1 MTKSWELHEVTIKEL
16 YKENTLAVVRR
27 IMIERYNFKA
37 STRAY
42 RGRLIKWNVRKYNR
56 RRPSDG
62 SSMSAGSPDGSSSG
76 SDTAS
81 PTLSQS
87 NVEASPNFT
96 GYPPTSSHMR
106 DNQPSMSN
114 LLGHSY
120 DTTGMETSRNYTERN
135 RTLMSP
141 AQEAHGWHSSPAQS
155 ASPPTS
161 YAHAN
166 TTVASVPIY
175 GYQPLSPPSST
186 YSTLAYESDQASCD
200 RRQSFPLTHARQYT
214 ASHGSSTYYPVR
226 DYGHEHGSPGIGSF
240 NSSCDQ
246 VTRHNSTG

>member
-16 YKENTLAVVRR
+16 YKENTLAVVRK

-62 SSMSAGSPDGSSSG
+62 GSRSADGSMSG

-81 PTLSQS
+81 PTLSHS
-87 NVEASPNFT
+87 NVETSPGFT
-96 GYPPTSSHMR
+96 GYHTSDHMR
-106 DNQPSMSN
+106 DNQHSVSN
-114 LLGHSY
+114 SLGHSY
-120 DTTGMETSRNYTERN
+120 DTTSMDASRNFTERN

-141 AQEAHGWHSSPAQS
+141 TQDVHGWHNSPTQS
-155 ASPPTS
+155 ASSPIS
-161 YAHAN
+161 YTHAN
-166 TTVASVPIY
+166 TTATSGPVYA
-175 GYQPLSPPSST
+175 YQPLSPSPSI

-214 ASHGSSTYYPVR
+214 TSHGESTYYPVR
-226 DYGHEHGSPGIGSF
+226 DYVHEHGSPGLGSF
-240 NSSCDQ
+240 NSSRDQ